1 MSEEATPALPEPTP
15 ATGRVLR
22 GFGYGAA
29 ANGLAIVAG
38 FLTMGLLVGYIVL
51 LGFGV
56 VQLAWITP
64 MYLKYKRIR
73 REGDGKG
80 HPDRGRHYDP
90 AAGRML
96 RVRRDI
102 AADPVT

>member
-1 MSEEATPALPEPTP
+1 MSEEATPALPQATP
-15 ATGRVLR
+15 AAGRVLR

-56 VQLAWITP
+56 VQLAWIVP
-64 MYLKYKRIR
+64 MYLKYKRSG
-73 REGDGKG
+73 ETETAKG
-80 HPDRGRHYDP
+80 ILI
-90 AAGRML
+90 AAGVTILLQGGCYAFVATSL
-96 RVRRDI
+96 RIR
-102 AADPVT
+102 